1 MLCGI
6 LLVETLLL
14 RMHVFAF
21 FFANLISKKLWPKI
35 FMNIHVSLYK
45 KKLLYGYTIIKHQI
59 AEQIHNSLTIT
70 TMGTRD

>member
-1 MLCGI
+1 
-6 LLVETLLL
+6 
-14 RMHVFAF
+14 
-21 FFANLISKKLWPKI
+21 
-35 FMNIHVSLYK
+35 MNIHVSLYK